1 MIENFW
7 KIDRNLKNTITF
19 NKKFITIFKILLMFN
34 KRVNKNEKNFTKR
47 AHERGKFYKKNKM
60 KLEMIFWRRNFIL
73 VILFV

>member
-34 KRVNKNEKNFTKR
+34 KRVNKNEK
-47 AHERGKFYKKNKM
+47 KFYEKGA
-60 KLEMIFWRRNFIL
+60 
-73 VILFV
+73 